1 MRLSESPG
9 ATKDRFTLEA
19 LQKEEQENLKA
30 RMQIEM
36 LKDQTRQ
43 QQAMLDTRQV
53 KKNLIL
59 ISKLQNSFKNYFK
72 KFFIHSLQNYI
83 AIFFFQTAFFDYR
96 PQLV

>member
-59 ISKLQNSFKNYFK
+59 ISKLQNSFKK
-72 KFFIHSLQNYI
+72 
-83 AIFFFQTAFFDYR
+83 
-96 PQLV
+96 

>member
-53 KKNLIL
+53 KNISYLFQNCQIL
-59 ISKLQNSFKNYFK
+59 SKTTSRKFSAIHERIMYQYF
-72 KFFIHSLQNYI
+72 
-83 AIFFFQTAFFDYR
+83 
-96 PQLV
+96 

>member
-53 KKNLIL
+53 KK
-59 ISKLQNSFKNYFK
+59 SHTYFK
-72 KFFIHSLQNYI
+72 IAKFFQKVIQEN
-83 AIFFFQTAFFDYR
+83 FQPFMKE
-96 PQLV
+96 

>member
-53 KKNLIL
+53 KKSHTYRTRA
-59 ISKLQNSFKNYFK
+59 ISGRS
-72 KFFIHSLQNYI
+72 
-83 AIFFFQTAFFDYR
+83 R
-96 PQLV
+96 LVAAPLSNHAKSQFLCVFYMII